1 MRSAVIVDTDI
12 LIDLAHENE
21 VAIKCLK
28 KLEKAYQLEVSA
40 ITRLEILVGC
50 RNKSELRETNNFLEG
65 FPTNSLTPEIT
76 RKTIDLI
83 NQYFLSH
90 NLLIADAL
98 IAATAITLQKPLISK
113 NQKDFRFIEE
123 LTLLPY
129 PVA

>member
-12 LIDLAHENE
+12 LIDLAHDNE

-28 KLEKAYQLEVSA
+28 KLEKDYQLEISA

-65 FPTNSLTPEIT
+65 FPTNALTPEIT
-76 RKTIDLI
+76 QKTIDLI
-83 NQYFLSH
+83 NKYFLSH